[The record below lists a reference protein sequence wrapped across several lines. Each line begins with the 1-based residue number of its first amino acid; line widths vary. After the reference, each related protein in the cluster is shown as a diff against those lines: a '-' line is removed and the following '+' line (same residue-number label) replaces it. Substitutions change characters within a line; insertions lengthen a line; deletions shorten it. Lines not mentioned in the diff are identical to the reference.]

1 MGKVRWEDYP
11 MQEFCLSL
19 IKIQKSD
26 GKDEVKEEQ
35 KLQGIGGNWWR
46 EIITDRKEW
55 KWWFQLS
62 LISNKTLGSYSKMF
76 WNF

>member
-35 KLQGIGGNWWR
+35 KLQGIGGN
-46 EIITDRKEW
+46 
-55 KWWFQLS
+55 
-62 LISNKTLGSYSKMF
+62 
-76 WNF
+76 